1 VTQERGPR
9 PPRRQEPSRQ
19 EPRKPKSGLL
29 ARIWAGFRAFFSVM
43 GAAHREQVTE
53 LTRFEARELENAFVL
68 LLMGSFTGLPA
79 PPSFLAV
86 ELLPYLEHELSVLNR
101 RAADA
106 TDALAELAGC
116 LDID

>member
-1 VTQERGPR
+1 MIKKRR
-9 PPRRQEPSRQ
+9 PEPKRSAFSRMW
-19 EPRKPKSGLL
+19 SGLC
-29 ARIWAGFRAFFSVM
+29 AFFSVM
-43 GAAHREQVTE
+43 DAAHREQVTE

-86 ELLPYLEHELSVLNR
+86 ELLPYLEHELSVVNR

>member
-1 VTQERGPR
+1 MDRTGCP
-9 PPRRQEPSRQ
+9 EPKKSLLSRVL
-19 EPRKPKSGLL
+19 S
-29 ARIWAGFRAFFSVM
+29 GFRGFFSAM
-43 GAAHREQVTE
+43 GAAHRDQVTE

-86 ELLPYLEHELSVLNR
+86 ELLPYLEHELAVVNR